1 MDTLS
6 HALWGYGLFGHT
18 RQGRKTFAKT
28 ALFFGAMPDLI
39 SFGIFLVQ
47 RVVEG
52 TWRFGPPPLQTIPDW
67 LYLNYSIGHS
77 FVVSFTV
84 IALVALMLRKTQ
96 YRYLPFAML
105 AWPFHI
111 VLDFPFHSFAYFPTP
126 MFWPISDFKI
136 DGIPW
141 SHWYIWWPNVV
152 LLALLLTY
160 RAKQNRKNS
169 L

>member
-18 RQGRKTFAKT
+18 RQGRKRFAKT

-39 SFGIFLVQ
+39 SFGVFLVMRIVQ
-47 RVVEG
+47 GR
-52 TWRFGPPPLQTIPDW
+52 WQMGPPPLETIPDW
-67 LYLNYSIGHS
+67 LYFNYSLGHS

-84 IALVALMLRKTQ
+84 IGIAALSLRKTQ
-96 YRYLPFAML
+96 HRFLPFAML

-111 VLDFPFHSFAYFPTP
+111 VLDFPFHSFEYFPTP
-126 MFWPISDFKI
+126 ILWPFSDYKI

-141 SHWYIWWPNVV
+141 SHWYIWWPNVA
-152 LLALLLTY
+152 LLALLLIY
-160 RAKQNRKNS
+160 RAKQKRKNS

>member
-1 MDTLS
+1 MDTFS

-18 RQGRKTFAKT
+18 KQGRKRFVKT

-39 SFGIFLVQ
+39 SFGVFLVQ
-47 RVVEG
+47 RLLQG
-52 TWRFGPPPLQTIPDW
+52 NWQPGAPPLATIPDW
-67 LYLNYSIGHS
+67 LYFNYSLGHS
-77 FVVSFTV
+77 FVVSFAV
-84 IALVALMLRKTQ
+84 ILLVAIK
-96 YRYLPFAML
+96 YRQLAFAML

-126 MFWPISDFKI
+126 MFWPLSDYKI

-141 SHWYIWWPNVV
+141 SNWYIWWPNVI
-152 LLALLLTY
+152 LLVLLLTY
-160 RAKQNRKNS
+160 RHKQNRKNS

>member
-18 RQGRKTFAKT
+18 KQGRKRFVKT

-39 SFGIFLVQ
+39 SFGVFLVQ
-47 RVVEG
+47 RLLKG
-52 TWRFGPPPLQTIPDW
+52 NWQPGAPPLATIPDW
-67 LYLNYSIGHS
+67 LYFNYSLGHS
-77 FVVSFTV
+77 FVVSFAV
-84 IALVALMLRKTQ
+84 ILLVAIK
-96 YRYLPFAML
+96 YRQLAFAML

-126 MFWPISDFKI
+126 MFWPLSDYKI

-141 SHWYIWWPNVV
+141 SNWYIWWPNVI
-152 LLALLLTY
+152 LLVLLLTY
-160 RAKQNRKNS
+160 RHKQNRKNS